1 MQPSNQAP
9 KATFNYLP
17 SQQNQANFIPPQSTN
32 APQINLQTQPLQYQQ
47 FQIPSQQA
55 PNQQLY
61 QQAPNQ
67 QLYQQA
73 PNQQLYQQAP
83 NQQLYQQVQ
92 MPNQM
97 AYQAELFPSM
107 NLQQPFEEMGK
118 ITLLKAREQGKKIAA
133 IIVTFTNGSSYDDL
147 FRTVEQKTI

>member
-47 FQIPSQQA
+47 FQIPS
-55 PNQQLY
+55 

>member
-9 KATFNYLP
+9 KATFNYLA
-17 SQQNQANFIPPQSTN
+17 SQQNQANFIPAQSTN
-32 APQINLQTQPLQYQQ
+32 TPQINVQTQPLQYQQ

-67 QLYQQA
+67 QLYQQ
-73 PNQQLYQQAP
+73 
-83 NQQLYQQVQ
+83 VQ

-97 AYQAELFPSM
+97 GYQAELFPSM

-118 ITLLKAREQGKKIAA
+118 ITLLKPREQGKKIAA